1 MSINSENEKD
11 EFDYES
17 ELQKMQKII
26 DGYPGDTLIPELYL
40 IDYLLEYEGSGIE
53 SACSSVSLFFGH
65 FYIQKCALDISISDA
80 TDQLSQFFDYLVQKG
95 YIGADSC
102 EKAKAE
108 MKKNKAKWT
117 RQERD
122 WLEMDYDE
130 YNEKYWG
137 FSM

>member
-1 MSINSENEKD
+1 MNER
-11 EFDYES
+11 EFDYDA

-26 DGYPGDTLIPELYL
+26 DDYPGDTLIPELYL

-53 SACSSVSLFFGH
+53 SACSSISLFFGH
-65 FYIQKCALDISISDA
+65 FYIQKCAIDISIPEAVS
-80 TDQLSQFFDYLVQKG
+80 QLGEFLDYLFQKG
-95 YIGADSC
+95 YVEAEGC
-102 EKAKAE
+102 EKAKKE
-108 MKKNKAKWT
+108 MKENKATWSK
-117 RQERD
+117 QERE